1 MAEAKV
7 TKKST
12 RTEAKRLT
20 DLIEE
25 AIDKGATTVE
35 DIHKAIA
42 DLPLRVLERIEFLR
56 KPLKEVRRVQ
66 DRSIGAVY
74 DLIREINER
83 VGKLAAEMLR
93 RRRASAEARRTRSAS
108 ARAPRTKP

>member
-1 MAEAKV
+1 MAEAKA

-12 RTEAKRLT
+12 RTDAKRLA

-42 DLPLRVLERIEFLR
+42 DLPLRVLEQIKFLK
-56 KPLKEVRRVQ
+56 KPLEQVRRVQ
-66 DRSIGAVY
+66 DRSIGAIY
-74 DLIREINER
+74 DLIREINEQ

-93 RRRASAEARRTRSAS
+93 RRRASAEARKSRSAS
-108 ARAPRTKP
+108 ARASRRKS